1 MLSHWK
7 TSSLWVRAE
16 NKVRRYALPTTK
28 GESMLPEE
36 RARDWLV
43 REDTVDHPG
52 AYRLRLIAS
61 GTAEEIIASLE
72 RVLHE
77 LRSEAP
83 TLDGLNAGSAL
94 CDWDI
99 DRADAIDNA
108 CPARED
114 TVG

>member
-1 MLSHWK
+1 
-7 TSSLWVRAE
+7 
-16 NKVRRYALPTTK
+16 
-28 GESMLPEE
+28 MLPEE

-114 TVG
+114 TVGERVGHEDPTIECVNCRMNVALASQCSACQ